1 MLPIN
6 GSTLSYNMF
15 QETQTSVS
23 KDVIQVPKFFDID
36 GMDIG
41 TMLPKI
47 HTHLCWSIQNV
58 RIKDIFQWFKNN
70 FLKLNDAI
78 FGNAAYRPCIS
89 QSMDIKKLTKIEN
102 AHKNFYH
109 IIFFPLTD
117 IS

>member
-1 MLPIN
+1 MVPLYPTICFKK
-6 GSTLSYNMF
+6 LKPVF
-15 QETQTSVS
+15 P

-36 GMDIG
+36 GMDSG
-41 TMLPKI
+41 TTLLKI

-70 FLKLNDAI
+70 SLKLNDAI

-89 QSMDIKKLTKIEN
+89 QSMDIKKLTKIKN